1 VQAFAFQLNLYR
13 YTLDDEP
20 TAFHRAVYVFV
31 SPHGGDLH
39 RPGAVRVF
47 RSQLPRDNAFYP
59 NEPAEQGGPLQEL
72 DDAQQAAYDARDD
85 RWADRATV
93 GLCAI

>member
-1 VQAFAFQLNLYR
+1 LYR